1 MQVSNGTGQ
10 GSEYRVGTN
19 SGGNMLRMISAENAE
34 NDVEPMEYS
43 GGMLG
48 PGENETFFTDA
59 SVHVEFWVDEKMV
72 ASAWFLKDP
81 GQVMLVEKNGVF
93 SIAVLGENSVAA

>member
-19 SGGNMLRMISAENAE
+19 SGGNMLRMISAES
-34 NDVEPMEYS
+34 DVETMEYS

-48 PGENETFFTDA
+48 PGENETFSTDESA
-59 SVHVEFWVDEKMV
+59 HIEFWVEEKLV
-72 ASAWFLKDP
+72 ASAWFEKDP
-81 GQVMLVEKNGVF
+81 GKVMLVEKGGVF
-93 SIAVLGENSVAA
+93 SIAVLGEDSVAA